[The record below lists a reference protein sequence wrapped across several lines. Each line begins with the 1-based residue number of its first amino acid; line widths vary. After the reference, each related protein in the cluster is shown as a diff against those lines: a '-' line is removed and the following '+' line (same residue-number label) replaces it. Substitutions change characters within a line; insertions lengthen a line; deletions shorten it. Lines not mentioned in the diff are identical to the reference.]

1 MKAKAESIFD
11 EMIKGCFHEKLKPLG
26 FKKKASNFY
35 LKLDDIG
42 QIINIQKSSY
52 GSKTDISFTIN
63 TGIFIPEY
71 FLAYY
76 TFASEVP
83 DYPIEPA
90 CAIRQRIGQLRSEND
105 LWYTINDKTNQHS
118 LMNQMHENL
127 NHYILPYF
135 SKIATREQVVSALD
149 TLKIIV
155 PPLGKLMIYGEL
167 KEFELAKKEYEAIIK
182 STRNIRILNDAKE
195 LMVKY
200 RL

>member
-1 MKAKAESIFD
+1 
-11 EMIKGCFHEKLKPLG
+11 MIKGCFHKELKPLG
-26 FKKKASNFY
+26 FKKRASNFY

-83 DYPIEPA
+83 DYPTEPA

-118 LMNQMHENL
+118 LMDQMQENL
-127 NHYILPYF
+127 YHYILPYF
-135 SKIATREQVVSALD
+135 SKIATRELLVSELE
-149 TLKIIV
+149 TLNV
-155 PPLGKLMIYGEL
+155 SFPPLGKLMIYGEL
-167 KEFELAKKEYEAIIK
+167 KEFELAKKEYEAIVK
-182 STRNIRILNDAKE
+182 GTRNIRVLNDAKE
-195 LMVKY
+195 MMTKY
-200 RL
+200 GGN